1 MLDATH
7 VLSRH
12 DAMQV
17 IVGKPGKACTS
28 YLLTPFLDGYTVQI
42 TYQGEGVAAFDHAAG
57 KMIGL
62 LDESHNMGTGAM
74 ALALL
79 EERGGAA
86 LVREIPA
93 YYRRKMMTPEG
104 HY

>member
-1 MLDATH
+1 MLDTVT

-17 IVGKPGKACTS
+17 IVGTPSGACTS

-42 TYQGEGVAAFDHAAG
+42 AYRGKEVAAFDHAAG

-93 YYRRKMMTPEG
+93 YYRRQMMTLEV
-104 HY
+104 HL

>member
-1 MLDATH
+1 MLDTVN

-28 YLLTPFLDGYTVQI
+28 YLLTPYLDGYNVQI
-42 TYQGEGVAAFDHAAG
+42 RYTGAEVAAFDHAKG
-57 KMIGL
+57 KLIGL

-93 YYRRKMMTPEG
+93 YYRRQMMTPEG
-104 HY
+104 HR